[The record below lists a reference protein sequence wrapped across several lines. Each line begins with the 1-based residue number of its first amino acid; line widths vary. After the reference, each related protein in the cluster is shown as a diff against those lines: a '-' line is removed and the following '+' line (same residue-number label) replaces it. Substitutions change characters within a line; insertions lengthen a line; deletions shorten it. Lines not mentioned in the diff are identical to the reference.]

1 MEILPAI
8 DLRSGKCVR
17 LIQGD
22 YQQQIDY
29 NDDPVEVARSFEQAG
44 TNWIHIVD
52 LDGAKAGK
60 IENLP
65 SIKAIAK
72 ATRVKIE
79 VGGGVRSLEDVQAL
93 LDVGVSRVILGTKA
107 LEAWGWFE
115 DLAHRADMAGKL
127 ALGLDARD
135 GVLAIRGWT
144 EQSQQRAVEVAKRV
158 RGWALGA
165 IIYTDISKD
174 GMLAGANLE
183 ATEELAGA
191 TDVGVIAAGG
201 VTSEADVEALAK
213 LPLAGMIIGRALYE
227 GRIDL
232 SQAIQIVQSKADAGE
247 NGIQR

>member
-22 YQQQIDY
+22 YQRQIDY
-29 NDDPVEVARSFEQAG
+29 ADDPVEVAIGFEKAG
-44 TNWIHIVD
+44 ASWIHIVD
-52 LDGAKAGK
+52 LDGARAGK

-65 SIKAIAK
+65 SIEAIAK
-72 ATRVKIE
+72 ATKVKIE
-79 VGGGVRSLEDVQAL
+79 VGGGVRSLEDINQL
-93 LDVGVSRVILGTKA
+93 LKTGVSRVILGTKA
-107 LEAWGWFE
+107 LEDWDWFTE
-115 DLAHRADMAGKL
+115 LVHRDELAQKL

-135 GVLAIRGWT
+135 GLLAARGWT
-144 EQSQQRAVEVAKRV
+144 EQTEQRAVELAERV
-158 RGWALGA
+158 RGWPLGA

-183 ATEELAGA
+183 ATEQLARA
-191 TDVGVIAAGG
+191 TDVPVIAAGG
-201 VTSEADVEALAK
+201 VTSNADVRALLK

-232 SQAIQIVQSKADAGE
+232 VQALQIAHEKD
-247 NGIQR
+247 